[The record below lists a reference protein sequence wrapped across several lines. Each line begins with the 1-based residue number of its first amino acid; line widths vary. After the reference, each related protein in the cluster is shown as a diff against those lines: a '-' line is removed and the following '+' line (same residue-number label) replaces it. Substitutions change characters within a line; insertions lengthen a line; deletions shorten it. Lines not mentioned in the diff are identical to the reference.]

1 MTTLFIDQFTGT
13 NGATVDSSKWAIE
26 RATTGASATIQSNR
40 GRWDAGSLTNYTG
53 AISVIYSGADQT
65 DAEWLT
71 ATFKFNGSQDGQI
84 EAWARCDDATNPARG
99 YYLLLQRS
107 GSIALY
113 RANAFTYTSIASS
126 SFSFT
131 TGTDYKFRFRVV
143 GTTVQAKVWL
153 ASDAEPSSWT
163 MSVTD
168 TVVTAAGQAVI
179 NVQGGGDPGMS
190 VDFDDVTLTDGAS
203 SLTRVNSSAAFTWGV
218 LQRVSSSAA
227 TQWDV
232 YQRVTGTKQ
241 LQWDVQS
248 GVLTRVNSTAS
259 YTWDVRQRVM
269 GDTDIAWTV
278 QATGD
283 IVPGAYVKR
292 NGSLTPITL

>member
-1 MTTLFIDQFTGT
+1 MTTLFVEQFTGT
-13 NGATVDSSKWAIE
+13 DGATVDSSRWAIE

-40 GRWDAGSLTNYTG
+40 GRWNAGSVVNYQG
-53 AISVIYSGADQT
+53 AISVIYNGADLV

-84 EAWARCDDATNPARG
+84 EAWARCDDATNPGRG
-99 YYLLLQRS
+99 YYLRLQRS
-107 GSIALY
+107 GTIALY

-153 ASDAEPSSWT
+153 ASGSEPGSWT

-179 NVQGGGDPGMS
+179 NVQGGGDAGMS
-190 VDFDDVTLTDGAS
+190 VDFDDITLTDGDS
-203 SLTRVNSSAAFTWGV
+203 GLTRVNGSATYAWDV
-218 LQRVSSSAA
+218 LQRVSSSTAA
-227 TQWDV
+227 QWDV
-232 YQRVTGTKQ
+232 LQRVTGSRQ

-248 GVLTRVNSTAS
+248 GVLTRVNSSAAYS
-259 YTWDVRQRVM
+259 WDVRQRVM
-269 GDTDIAWTV
+269 GDVDIAWTV

-292 NGSLTPITL
+292 SGVLTPITL